1 MSLFR
6 RHLESAPRI
15 AAQQSEKPFGRN
27 KVPAALLLTGLLP
40 VLSGLQGCSSL
51 THYNSVRTV
60 EAADGKKSEILLMDA
75 KQRVVFPTTHQIRDS
90 EGKVIDTIRA
100 FCAEPSPDALSA
112 LAAQFGASVSIE
124 TKADVSANGG
134 FAESAA
140 NIGLR
145 TASIQTLRDSMY
157 RQCEAFANGG
167 MSRLSLETLQR
178 RFQSTMVAL
187 LAIEQLTGAVR
198 APAVV
203 LTSAA
208 ASNNADAVA
217 SLTTQ
222 TETARASLDT
232 AVADVAAKEQ
242 ASTTAADKAK
252 TAADKAKA
260 DPKLQAD
267 ADKAKAEADAAAKE
281 LATARTVASNRKEAF
296 DSIDTSRRA
305 SLTAGGTATAGGTST
320 FAAAGQG
327 LNAEAAKAVSTAVT
341 DIVRDTLALGYGREV
356 CTSIIG
362 QSIEPDGSGTKML
375 AAGGSASS
383 VRETC
388 IELLKKDISY
398 YASLESRLDSQ
409 TALTDSVASLID
421 RCTNDPKCTLVPDQV
436 TRLIEALKPQQTV
449 TAPLSAPLLK

>member
-1 MSLFR
+1 MNETRLVSLPVSTSPAPHPRQGR
-6 RHLESAPRI
+6 RLR
-15 AAQQSEKPFGRN
+15 QL
-27 KVPAALLLTGLLP
+27 ALLLP
-40 VLSGLQGCSSL
+40 VLVGLQGCSSL
-51 THYNSVRTV
+51 THYNSVRAV
-60 EAADGKKSEILLMDA
+60 EASDGNRSEILLMDA
-75 KQRVVFPTTHQIRDS
+75 KQRVVFPTMHQIRNF
-90 EGKVIDTIRA
+90 EGEVIDTIRA

-112 LAAQFGASVSIE
+112 LAAQFGASVSVE

-198 APAVV
+198 APAAV
-203 LTSAA
+203 LTGAA
-208 ASNNADAVA
+208 ASSNADAVA

-242 ASTTAADKAK
+242 ASTTAEGKAK

-260 DPKLQAD
+260 DSKLQAD

-281 LATARTVASNRKEAF
+281 LAGARTIATNRKLAF
-296 DSIDTSRRA
+296 DSIDASRRA
-305 SLTAGGTATAGGTST
+305 SLTAGGTAITGGKTE
-320 FAAAGQG
+320 FAAVGQG
-327 LNAEAAKAVSTAVT
+327 LNAEAAKAVSTAVSN
-341 DIVRDTLALGYGREV
+341 IVSDTLALGYGREV
-356 CTSIIG
+356 CTSILG
-362 QSIEPDGSGTKML
+362 QSIETDGSGSKML
-375 AAGGSASS
+375 TTNGHEGA
-383 VRETC
+383 VLDVCLNLLRED
-388 IELLKKDISY
+388 INFAKQQGDLLKSQAALADAAAKLLATCTDKSKCAFTPDQLTKVIEAAKPAQTSY
-398 YASLESRLDSQ
+398 RPFSLE
-409 TALTDSVASLID
+409 LT
-421 RCTNDPKCTLVPDQV
+421 R
-436 TRLIEALKPQQTV
+436 
-449 TAPLSAPLLK
+449 